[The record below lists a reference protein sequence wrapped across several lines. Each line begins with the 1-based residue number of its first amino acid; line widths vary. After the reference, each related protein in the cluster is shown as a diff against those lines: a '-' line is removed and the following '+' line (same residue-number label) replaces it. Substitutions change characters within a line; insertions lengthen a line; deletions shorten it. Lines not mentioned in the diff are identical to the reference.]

1 MRDQPGSGCGPLIWM
16 SGRRTLPVVMN
27 RSLFLLLACGFAF
40 GILSAC
46 ALQRASQEYTTSR
59 IDEAVANYKAQAA
72 KIKLGDSRDRV
83 LELIEPTQFQLESN
97 EIKAPV
103 AMATQSES
111 GADSMIVVHFFRSAR
126 HDYDQPN
133 AQGLPPDDDFTP
145 YIFTDDVLTGIG
157 WPTLTMLQI
166 KKPVQHAPVKV
177 DTCKS
182 FGPLAGCF

>member
-1 MRDQPGSGCGPLIWM
+1 MTIHRWALAVSI
-16 SGRRTLPVVMN
+16 
-27 RSLFLLLACGFAF
+27 LLVGLM
-40 GILSAC
+40 SAC
-46 ALQRASQEYTTSR
+46 ALQRASQEYTSSR

-83 LELIEPTQFQLESN
+83 LALLEPTQFQLESN
-97 EIKAPV
+97 EIKPPV
-103 AMATQSES
+103 AMATQTES

-157 WPTLTMLQI
+157 WPTLTMLQF
-166 KKPVQHAPVKV
+166 KKPIQQEPVKV
-177 DTCKS
+177 DACKS